1 MDPIHSGG
9 PKCEGWQGQRLIGE
23 QRRQPLR
30 LLHRWSYRSWANS
43 GGSHSPPHVE
53 KSPPPRSRI
62 YLVKVLEQLT
72 ARLYGSPMSET
83 SRLPKPVATNWEWQ
97 YEGACRSLPTEM
109 FFHPDGER
117 GPRRKARENA
127 AKAVCASC
135 PVIAACR
142 AHALAAQEPYGI
154 WGGLTEEER
163 LDIISKAQR
172 QQRFF
177 TA

>member
-1 MDPIHSGG
+1 MQDGALLPRPLESDW
-9 PKCEGWQGQRLIGE
+9 KWQE
-23 QRRQPLR
+23 D
-30 LLHRWSYRSWANS
+30 A
-43 GGSHSPPHVE
+43 
-53 KSPPPRSRI
+53 
-62 YLVKVLEQLT
+62 
-72 ARLYGSPMSET
+72 
-83 SRLPKPVATNWEWQ
+83 
-97 YEGACRSLPTEM
+97 ACRAYPTEM

>member
-1 MDPIHSGG
+1 MGGLLVAHWPILRPDCGVRELKLALS
-9 PKCEGWQGQRLIGE
+9 KLTAALCGQ
-23 QRRQPLR
+23 
-30 LLHRWSYRSWANS
+30 
-43 GGSHSPPHVE
+43 V
-53 KSPPPRSRI
+53 
-62 YLVKVLEQLT
+62 VEQLM

-83 SRLPKPVATNWEWQ
+83 SRLPKPVASNWEWQ

-127 AKAVCASC
+127 AKAVCATC